1 MYADAS
7 PACAEVDPELF
18 FPVTKVEIKLN
29 VKLVAPICNGCSL
42 LALCAKYAKDN
53 PELQGIWAGKY
64 QYSVGFK
71 TANFRVA

>member
-1 MYADAS
+1 MYIDAS

-18 FPVTKVEIKLN
+18 FPVTKVEIVNN
-29 VKLVAPICNGCSL
+29 VKLVKLICNGCSL
-42 LALCAKYAKDN
+42 LAACAKYAKDN

-71 TANFRVA
+71 TANFKEA